1 MQRKDQRNAEP
12 NRSLAPVLQ
21 KTEALREPSRADRAT
36 TGGWSW
42 GGVLTP
48 PWDDAGMAVRCLG
61 CRGGVHAARERC
73 GNGILPR
80 AGCTRPLQP
89 RKKVCVFLSRLRRE
103 GDRAAL
109 CIRSGISLPTFF
121 VKKVGTLHNAA
132 PLPAAARKLP
142 CHSYDPVWNFFA
154 YFLCKES
161 REKKPRKC
169 STWNISGVLFM
180 EKLFFTARS
189 CAIIGFGRR
198 FCAQNSKKQEGT
210 PWQKSSR

>member
-12 NRSLAPVLQ
+12 NRSLAPVLR
-21 KTEALREPSRADRAT
+21 KAEILREPSRADRAT

-61 CRGGVHAARERC
+61 CRGGVHAARKRC

-89 RKKVCVFLSRLRRE
+89 RKKVCVFLSRLRCG
-103 GDRAAL
+103 GDRAAP

-121 VKKVGTLHNAA
+121 VKKVG
-132 PLPAAARKLP
+132 RK
-142 CHSYDPVWNFFA
+142 S
-154 YFLCKES
+154 
-161 REKKPRKC
+161 PRKC